1 MQEEFDF
8 LGVDVHIYGV
18 NADGHEHGLPD
29 ISALGDMPML
39 QDTEE
44 EEVWLSWE
52 VVWRDVYILDDENHL
67 VDVYN
72 LTTHSLAFEENYE
85 ELKAMF
91 IAAAAR

>member
-1 MQEEFDF
+1 MQEELDF
-8 LGVDVHIYGV
+8 LGVDVHIYAV
-18 NADGHEHGLPD
+18 NADGYESGLED
-29 ISALGDMPML
+29 ISALGDLPVL

-52 VVWRDVYILDDENHL
+52 VVWRDVYILDDENAL

-72 LTTHSLAFEENYE
+72 LTTYPLAVEANYE

-91 IAAAAR
+91 IAAASD

>member
-1 MQEEFDF
+1 MQEELDF

-18 NADGHEHGLPD
+18 NADGYESGLED
-29 ISALGDMPML
+29 ISALGDMPVL

-52 VVWRDVYILDDENHL
+52 VVWRDVYILDDENAL

-72 LTTHSLAFEENYE
+72 LTTYPLADEENYE